1 MSHCKVQDVMT
12 PTKIGAPGSAGRLAT
27 ERTSVTVGKPVTAGL
42 AATACSK
49 QQKCQ
54 QHQGCKK

>member
-1 MSHCKVQDVMT
+1 MQDVMT
-12 PTKIGAPGSAGRLAT
+12 PTKIEARGSAGMLAT
-27 ERTSVTVGKPVTAGL
+27 ERTSAIVGKPVTAGP
-42 AATACSK
+42 ASTAFSK